1 MSSSSAV
8 DITVTLVSTA
18 SGQSESFPLSP
29 STTIAE
35 LLDWAKALFGVDG
48 NVRLYKDGKLLSNPS
63 SSLKAAGIVNGD
75 LIAAQSAIAALPSA
89 PPPTASTPAGSGGL
103 DFSNLFAA
111 QSAGSTNAASASLLS
126 EVAPAPSYYPGMS
139 LSDAVAHNP
148 HPHTFV
154 SLLFSKEHLRK
165 ELNYHNPR
173 LAVRLESQSLEEAV
187 RIWREEM
194 VKGGIQKA
202 VQNSSH
208 YHIEQDM
215 KRRLVQN
222 PGDIEAKRYFAKQS
236 SQELIQEQYY
246 QMMNEY
252 PEAMGRVLM
261 LYVEAN
267 INGHSIQAF
276 CDSGAQATIMS
287 KKTATQCGVLDLIDE
302 RFAGTAVG
310 VGTGKILGRIHMVQ
324 MQIGDSYFPCSVTVM
339 DDPGEGAAEMPFLL
353 GLDMMKRHACSI
365 DLERG
370 VLKFRLAPGQYMET
384 PFLHEKDLAEAQGGT
399 KGFDPQ
405 KSNEEFLRRQ
415 REESEDDPSMKD

>member
-215 KRRLVQN
+215 KRRL
-222 PGDIEAKRYFAKQS
+222 
-236 SQELIQEQYY
+236 
-246 QMMNEY
+246 
-252 PEAMGRVLM
+252 
-261 LYVEAN
+261 
-267 INGHSIQAF
+267 
-276 CDSGAQATIMS
+276 
-287 KKTATQCGVLDLIDE
+287 
-302 RFAGTAVG
+302 
-310 VGTGKILGRIHMVQ
+310 
-324 MQIGDSYFPCSVTVM
+324 
-339 DDPGEGAAEMPFLL
+339 
-353 GLDMMKRHACSI
+353 
-365 DLERG
+365 
-370 VLKFRLAPGQYMET
+370 T

>member
-1 MSSSSAV
+1 
-8 DITVTLVSTA
+8 
-18 SGQSESFPLSP
+18 
-29 STTIAE
+29 
-35 LLDWAKALFGVDG
+35 
-48 NVRLYKDGKLLSNPS
+48 
-63 SSLKAAGIVNGD
+63 LKAAGIVNGD

-236 SQELIQEQYY
+236 SQEFIQEQYY

-353 GLDMMKRHACSI
+353 GLDMMKRHTCSI